1 VAQTAEVVCHL
12 RQQKEA
18 SQPQLF
24 VGQVQVLFVFGE

>member
-1 VAQTAEVVCHL
+1 MAEVVCHL

-24 VGQVQVLFVFGE
+24 VVPLYLLAH